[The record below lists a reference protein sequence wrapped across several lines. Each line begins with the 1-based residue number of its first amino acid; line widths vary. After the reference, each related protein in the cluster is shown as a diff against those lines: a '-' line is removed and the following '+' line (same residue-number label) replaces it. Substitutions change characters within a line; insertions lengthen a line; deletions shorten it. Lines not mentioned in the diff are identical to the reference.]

1 MFGYK
6 LIKEDE
12 IINLKLELEETRRN
26 VASNK
31 YLIDEL
37 TLKNKE
43 YESIIKEYESII
55 NDLTK
60 PVNVKNEINENKP
73 VKKVRRKQS
82 KKTIKENNKKE
93 E

>member
-12 IINLKLELEETRRN
+12 IENLKLELEETRRI
-26 VASNK
+26 VASNQ

-37 TLKNKE
+37 TLKN
-43 YESIIKEYESII
+43 KEYESII

-73 VKKVRRKQS
+73 VKKVRRKPS
-82 KKTIKENNKKE
+82 KKNNKKE

>member
-12 IINLKLELEETRRN
+12 IINLKLELEETRRK

-37 TLKNKE
+37 TLKN
-43 YESIIKEYESII
+43 KEYESII

>member
-12 IINLKLELEETRRN
+12 IENLKLELEETRRI
-26 VASNK
+26 VASNQ

-43 YESIIKEYESII
+43 YEAII

-73 VKKVRRKQS
+73 VKKVRRKPS
-82 KKTIKENNKKE
+82 KKNNKKE